1 MNNVSN
7 KHTFYQVLVLALM
20 KRSISTIRIKK
31 ALSNATFELQSFD
44 LRDANFLLSQQ
55 LPEEVLLSQRNWDE
69 AKWYF
74 DKNKSQG
81 VAMRCINDAR
91 YPHYLRMIKD
101 APPMLFIK
109 GNKQLNDYLPGVAIV
124 GAREATSAG
133 KEIARRI
140 SQFMAASGWS
150 VVSGLALGIDAAAHQ
165 GCLDG
170 NGKTIAVLAGG
181 LDKPNPAANADLG
194 FKILESGG
202 SWISEHPV
210 GVPPKKHYFVPRN
223 RIQVGL
229 SAGSIIVEAKI
240 KSGSLTQA
248 KFCVEQNRPLFAV
261 VPHQTDN
268 PLSLN
273 SEGTIHMVSEL
284 GAIPI
289 ATKSDYLKIIENLNI
304 QKKLLLNHSNF

>member
-1 MNNVSN
+1 MNDD
-7 KHTFYQVLVLALM
+7 KKDYTFYQVLILALM
-20 KRSISTIRIKK
+20 KRNLSSIKLKK
-31 ALSNATFELQSFD
+31 LLSNTAFQLQSFD

-55 LPEEVLLSQRNWDE
+55 LPDEDLLSQRNWDD

-74 DKNKSQG
+74 DKNKSHE
-81 VAMRCINDAR
+81 VSMRCINDPR
-91 YPHYLRMIKD
+91 YPQYLRMIKD
-101 APPMLFIK
+101 APPMLFIR
-109 GNKQLNDYLPGVAIV
+109 GNKRLFDDLPGIAIV

-133 KEIARRI
+133 REIARRI
-140 SQFMAASGWS
+140 SKFMASNGWT

-210 GVPPKKHYFVPRN
+210 GVPPRKHYFVPRN

-261 VPHQTDN
+261 VPHQSDN

-273 SEGTIHMVSEL
+273 SEGTIHMVAEL
-284 GAIPI
+284 GAVPI
-289 ATKSDYLKIIENLNI
+289 ATKSDYLKIIETLNI
-304 QKKLLLNHSNF
+304 QKQLLLNHSLF